1 MQFDFKPYKHQ
12 ASRLWLWLLS
22 KDILIFLLFVG
33 LVFAFWWGR
42 SMTSSREGNI
52 RVEINYSG
60 VDDRVVFATPLPT
73 QLIISVRD
81 NGKQLRQLSKQTL
94 SINLNLSSVITE
106 REGVL
111 QLTAD
116 MLRPRLQ
123 DILPGSTI
131 ILQITPEQIQTS
143 YHIQSVK
150 IVPISLQ
157 AQVKYATQYQ
167 AKTLPLLSED
177 SVRIYGAENV
187 LNDINCLYTDSIL
200 INDLRD
206 SITQIVTLQVP
217 ASVRCSTTQIQVTF
231 QAEQFTD
238 KSFTLPIHTL
248 QVPEG
253 EHMRLFP
260 QQTTVVVR
268 VGISHYA
275 QVTIED
281 LTAICYYPSKHC
293 DALPIEIQTNNPYI
307 SNIRCY
313 PSAVEY
319 IIER

>member
-1 MQFDFKPYKHQ
+1 MQFNLKPYKHH

-42 SMTSSREGNI
+42 SMTSSRDGNI

-73 QLIISVRD
+73 QLTVSVRD
-81 NGKQLRQLSKQTL
+81 NGKQLRQLSRQTL
-94 SINLNLSSVITE
+94 SLNLNLSSFIAE
-106 REGVL
+106 RGGVL

-131 ILQITPEQIQTS
+131 VLQIIPEQFQTS
-143 YHIQSVK
+143 YHIESTK
-150 IVPISLQ
+150 MVPIMLQ
-157 AQVKYATQYQ
+157 AQVRYAAQYQ
-167 AKTLPLLSED
+167 AKNLPLLSID
-177 SVRIYGAENV
+177 SVRIYGTEKV
-187 LNDINCLYTDSIL
+187 LSDIDCIYTDSIL

-206 SITQIVTLQVP
+206 SITQTVALQLP
-217 ASVRCSTTQIQVTF
+217 SSIRCSTTQIQVTF

-238 KSFTLPIHTL
+238 KSFTLPIRPL
-248 QVPEG
+248 LVPEG

-260 QQTTVVVR
+260 QQTTIVVR
-268 VGISHYA
+268 VGMSHYA
-275 QVTIED
+275 QVTVED
-281 LTAICYYPSKHC
+281 LAAVCYYPSKHC
-293 DALPIEIQTNNPYI
+293 DALPIEIQTNNSYI

>member
-1 MQFDFKPYKHQ
+1 MQFDLKPYKHH

-42 SMTSSREGNI
+42 SMTSSRDGNI

-73 QLIISVRD
+73 QLTISVRD
-81 NGKQLRQLSKQTL
+81 NGKQLRHLSRQTL
-94 SINLNLSSVITE
+94 SLNLSLSSLITE

-131 ILQITPEQIQTS
+131 VLQIIPEHFQTS
-143 YHIQSVK
+143 YHLESAK
-150 IVPISLQ
+150 MVPIVLQ
-157 AQVKYATQYQ
+157 AQVKYAAQHQ
-167 AKTLPLLSED
+167 AKTLPLLSID
-177 SVRIYGAENV
+177 SICLYGTEKTLSNI
-187 LNDINCLYTDSIL
+187 DCIYTDSIL
-200 INDLRD
+200 ISDLRD
-206 SITQIVTLQVP
+206 SITQTVALQLP
-217 ASVRCSTTQIQVTF
+217 ATIRCSTTQIQVTF

-238 KSFTLPIHTL
+238 KSFTLPIRPQL
-248 QVPEG
+248 VPEG

-260 QQTTVVVR
+260 QQTNVVVR
-268 VGISHYA
+268 VGMSHYA
-275 QVTIED
+275 QVSVED
-281 LTAICYYPSKHC
+281 LTAICHYPNKHC

>member
-1 MQFDFKPYKHQ
+1 MQLNLKPYKHH
-12 ASRLWLWLLS
+12 ASRIWLWLLS

-42 SMTSSREGNI
+42 SMTSSRDGNI

-73 QLIISVRD
+73 QLTVSVRD
-81 NGKQLRQLSKQTL
+81 NGKQLRQLSRQTL
-94 SINLNLSSVITE
+94 SLNLNLSSLIIE
-106 REGVL
+106 REGML

-131 ILQITPEQIQTS
+131 VLQIIPEQFQTS
-143 YHIQSVK
+143 YHIESTK
-150 IVPISLQ
+150 MVPIMLQ
-157 AQVKYATQYQ
+157 AQVRYAAQYQ
-167 AKTLPLLSED
+167 AKNLPLLSTD
-177 SVRIYGAENV
+177 SVRIYGTEKV
-187 LNDINCLYTDSIL
+187 LSDIDCIYTDSIL
-200 INDLRD
+200 INNLRD
-206 SITQIVTLQVP
+206 SITQTVALQLP
-217 ASVRCSTTQIQVTF
+217 SSIRCSTTQIQVTF

-238 KSFTLPIHTL
+238 KSFTLPIRTL
-248 QVPEG
+248 LVPEG

-260 QQTTVVVR
+260 QQTTIVVR
-268 VGISHYA
+268 VGMSHYS
-275 QVTIED
+275 QVTVED
-281 LTAICYYPSKHC
+281 LAAVCYYPSKHC

>member
-33 LVFAFWWGR
+33 LVSAFWWGR

-73 QLIISVRD
+73 QLTISVRD

-94 SINLNLSSVITE
+94 TLNLSLSSLITE

-131 ILQITPEQIQTS
+131 VLQIIPEQFQTS
-143 YHIQSVK
+143 YHIESTK
-150 IVPISLQ
+150 MVPIMLQ
-157 AQVKYATQYQ
+157 AQVRYAAQYQ
-167 AKTLPLLSED
+167 AKNLPLLSTD
-177 SVRIYGAENV
+177 SVRIYGTEKV
-187 LNDINCLYTDSIL
+187 LSDIDCIYTDSIL

-206 SITQIVTLQVP
+206 SITQTVALQLP
-217 ASVRCSTTQIQVTF
+217 SSIRCSTTQIQVTF

-238 KSFTLPIHTL
+238 KSFTLPIRTL
-248 QVPEG
+248 LVPEG

-268 VGISHYA
+268 VGMSHYA
-275 QVTIED
+275 QIAVED
-281 LTAICYYPSKHC
+281 LAAVCYYPSKHC

>member
-1 MQFDFKPYKHQ
+1 MQLNLKPYKHH

-42 SMTSSREGNI
+42 SMTSSRDGNI

-73 QLIISVRD
+73 QLTVSVRD
-81 NGKQLRQLSKQTL
+81 NGKQLRHLSRQNL
-94 SINLNLSSVITE
+94 SLNLSLSSFIAE
-106 REGVL
+106 REGVF

-131 ILQITPEQIQTS
+131 VLQIIPEQFQTS
-143 YHIQSVK
+143 YHIESTK
-150 IVPISLQ
+150 MVPIMLQ
-157 AQVKYATQYQ
+157 AQVRYAAQYQ
-167 AKTLPLLSED
+167 AKNLPLLSTD
-177 SVRIYGAENV
+177 SVRIYGTEKV
-187 LNDINCLYTDSIL
+187 LSDIDCIYTDSIL

-206 SITQIVTLQVP
+206 SITQTVALQLP
-217 ASVRCSTTQIQVTF
+217 SSIRCSTTQIQVTF

-238 KSFTLPIHTL
+238 KSFTLPIRTL
-248 QVPEG
+248 LVPEG

-268 VGISHYA
+268 VGMSHYA
-275 QVTIED
+275 QVTVED
-281 LTAICYYPSKHC
+281 LAAVCYYPSKHC

>member
-1 MQFDFKPYKHQ
+1 MQLNLKPYKHH

-42 SMTSSREGNI
+42 SMTSSRDGNI

-73 QLIISVRD
+73 QLTVSVRD
-81 NGKQLRQLSKQTL
+81 NGKQLRQLSRQTL
-94 SINLNLSSVITE
+94 SLNLNLSSLIIE
-106 REGVL
+106 REGML

-131 ILQITPEQIQTS
+131 VLQIIPEQFQTS
-143 YHIQSVK
+143 YHIESTK
-150 IVPISLQ
+150 MVPIMLQ
-157 AQVKYATQYQ
+157 AQVRYAAQYQ
-167 AKTLPLLSED
+167 AKNLPLLSLD
-177 SVRIYGAENV
+177 SVRIYGTEKV
-187 LNDINCLYTDSIL
+187 LSDIDCIYTDSIL

-206 SITQIVTLQVP
+206 SITQTVALQLP
-217 ASVRCSTTQIQVTF
+217 SSIRCSTTQIQVTF

-238 KSFTLPIHTL
+238 KSFTLPIRTL
-248 QVPEG
+248 LVPEG

-268 VGISHYA
+268 VGMSHYA
-275 QVTIED
+275 QVAVED
-281 LTAICYYPSKHC
+281 LKAICYYPSKHC

>member
-1 MQFDFKPYKHQ
+1 MQLNLKPYKHH

-42 SMTSSREGNI
+42 SMTSSRDGNI

-73 QLIISVRD
+73 QLTVSVRD
-81 NGKQLRQLSKQTL
+81 NGKQLRQLSRQTL
-94 SINLNLSSVITE
+94 SLNLNLSSLIIE
-106 REGVL
+106 REGML

-131 ILQITPEQIQTS
+131 VLQIIPEQFQTS
-143 YHIQSVK
+143 YHIESTK
-150 IVPISLQ
+150 MVPIMLQ
-157 AQVKYATQYQ
+157 AQVRYAAQYQ
-167 AKTLPLLSED
+167 AKNLPLLSID
-177 SVRIYGAENV
+177 SVRIYGTEKV
-187 LNDINCLYTDSIL
+187 LSDIDCIYTDSIL

-206 SITQIVTLQVP
+206 SITQTVALQLP
-217 ASVRCSTTQIQVTF
+217 SSIRCSTTQIQVTF

-238 KSFTLPIHTL
+238 KSFTLPIRTL
-248 QVPEG
+248 LVPEG

-260 QQTTVVVR
+260 QQTTIVVR
-268 VGISHYA
+268 VGMSHYA
-275 QVTIED
+275 QVTVED
-281 LTAICYYPSKHC
+281 LAAVCYYPSKHC

>member
-1 MQFDFKPYKHQ
+1 MRLNLQPYKHQ

-33 LVFAFWWGR
+33 LVSAFWWGR

-73 QLIISVRD
+73 QLTISVRD

-94 SINLNLSSVITE
+94 TLNLNLSSFIAE

-111 QLTAD
+111 RLTAD

-123 DILPGSTI
+123 DILPGTTI
-131 ILQITPEQIQTS
+131 ILQITPEQFQTS
-143 YHIQSVK
+143 YHIQSAK
-150 IVPISLQ
+150 MVPIILQ
-157 AQVKYATQYQ
+157 AQVRYAQQHQ
-167 AKTLPLLSED
+167 AKTHPLLSED
-177 SVRIYGAENV
+177 SVCIYGAENV
-187 LNDINCLYTDSIL
+187 LHDIDCLYTDSII

-206 SITQIVTLQVP
+206 SITQTVVLRLPSSI
-217 ASVRCSTTQIQVTF
+217 RCRTKQIQVTF
-231 QAEQFTD
+231 QAEPFTD

-248 QVPEG
+248 QVPKD

-268 VGISHYA
+268 VGISHYS

>member
-1 MQFDFKPYKHQ
+1 MQFNLKPYKHH

-42 SMTSSREGNI
+42 SMTSSRDGNI

-60 VDDRVVFATPLPT
+60 VDGRVVFATPLPT
-73 QLIISVRD
+73 QLTVSVRD
-81 NGKQLRQLSKQTL
+81 NGKQLRQLSRQTL
-94 SINLNLSSVITE
+94 SLNLNLSSLIVE
-106 REGVL
+106 RGGVL

-131 ILQITPEQIQTS
+131 VLQIIPEQFQTS
-143 YHIQSVK
+143 YHIESTK
-150 IVPISLQ
+150 MVPIMLQ
-157 AQVKYATQYQ
+157 AQVRYAAQYQ
-167 AKTLPLLSED
+167 TKNLPLLSTD
-177 SVRIYGAENV
+177 SVRIYGTEK
-187 LNDINCLYTDSIL
+187 LLSDIDCIYTDSIL

-206 SITQIVTLQVP
+206 SITQTVALQLP
-217 ASVRCSTTQIQVTF
+217 SSIRCSTTQIQVTF

-260 QQTTVVVR
+260 QQTTIVVR
-268 VGISHYA
+268 VGMSHYA
-275 QVTIED
+275 QVTVED
-281 LTAICYYPSKHC
+281 LAAVCYYPSKHC

>member
-1 MQFDFKPYKHQ
+1 
-12 ASRLWLWLLS
+12 
-22 KDILIFLLFVG
+22 
-33 LVFAFWWGR
+33 
-42 SMTSSREGNI
+42 MTSSRDGNI

-73 QLIISVRD
+73 QLTVSVRD
-81 NGKQLRQLSKQTL
+81 NGKQLRQLSRQTL
-94 SINLNLSSVITE
+94 SLNLNLSSFIAE
-106 REGVL
+106 RGGML

-131 ILQITPEQIQTS
+131 VLQIIPEQFQTS
-143 YHIQSVK
+143 YHIQSAK
-150 IVPISLQ
+150 TVPILLQ
-157 AQVKYATQYQ
+157 AQVRYAAQYQ
-167 AKTLPLLSED
+167 AKNLPLLSID
-177 SVRIYGAENV
+177 SVRIYGTEKV
-187 LNDINCLYTDSIL
+187 LSDIDCIYTDSIL

-206 SITQIVTLQVP
+206 SITQTVALQLP
-217 ASVRCSTTQIQVTF
+217 SSIRCSTTQIQVTF

-238 KSFTLPIHTL
+238 KSFTLPICPL
-248 QVPEG
+248 LVPEG

-260 QQTTVVVR
+260 QQTTIVVR
-268 VGISHYA
+268 VGMSHYA
-275 QVTIED
+275 QVTVED
-281 LTAICYYPSKHC
+281 LAAVCYYPSKHC
-293 DALPIEIQTNNPYI
+293 DALPIEIQTNNSYI

>member
-1 MQFDFKPYKHQ
+1 MQLNLKPYKHH

-42 SMTSSREGNI
+42 SMTSSRDGNI

-73 QLIISVRD
+73 QLTVSVRD
-81 NGKQLRQLSKQTL
+81 NGKQLRQLSRQTL
-94 SINLNLSSVITE
+94 SLNLNLSSFIAE
-106 REGVL
+106 RGGVL

-131 ILQITPEQIQTS
+131 VLQIIPEQFQTS
-143 YHIQSVK
+143 YHIESTK
-150 IVPISLQ
+150 MVPIMLQ
-157 AQVKYATQYQ
+157 AQVRYAAQYQ
-167 AKTLPLLSED
+167 AKNLPLLSTD
-177 SVRIYGAENV
+177 SVRIYGTEKI
-187 LNDINCLYTDSIL
+187 LSDIDCIYTDSIL

-206 SITQIVTLQVP
+206 SITQTVALQLP
-217 ASVRCSTTQIQVTF
+217 SSIRCSTTQIQVTF

-238 KSFTLPIHTL
+238 KSFTLPIRTL
-248 QVPEG
+248 LVPEG

-260 QQTTVVVR
+260 QQTTIVVR
-268 VGISHYA
+268 VGMSHYA
-275 QVTIED
+275 QVTVED
-281 LTAICYYPSKHC
+281 LAAVCYYPSKHC

>member
-1 MQFDFKPYKHQ
+1 MKLNLKPYKHH

-42 SMTSSREGNI
+42 SMTSSRDGNI

-73 QLIISVRD
+73 QLTISVRD
-81 NGKQLRQLSKQTL
+81 NGKQLRHLSRQTL
-94 SINLNLSSVITE
+94 SLNLSLSSLITE

-131 ILQITPEQIQTS
+131 VLQIIPEHFQTS
-143 YHIQSVK
+143 YHLESAK
-150 IVPISLQ
+150 MVPIVLQ
-157 AQVKYATQYQ
+157 AQVKYAAQHQ
-167 AKTLPLLSED
+167 AKTLPLLSTD
-177 SVRIYGAENV
+177 SICLYGTEKTLSNI
-187 LNDINCLYTDSIL
+187 DCIYTDSIL
-200 INDLRD
+200 ISDLRD
-206 SITQIVTLQVP
+206 SITQTVALQLP
-217 ASVRCSTTQIQVTF
+217 ATIRCSTTQIQVTF

-238 KSFTLPIHTL
+238 KSFTLPIRPL
-248 QVPEG
+248 LVPQG

-260 QQTTVVVR
+260 QQTNVVVR
-268 VGISHYA
+268 VGMSHYA
-275 QVTIED
+275 QVSVED
-281 LTAICYYPSKHC
+281 LTAICHYPNKHC